1 MTGSFK
7 PDNPVSGSMDL
18 YTRRSPLRFAKE
30 MAFYSAYHQEKRNVL
45 IHVLGVPTITF
56 TLFVVLSRF
65 SLFEYNGFHVSA
77 SLVFTL
83 AVLGYYYTLDVL
95 FAFVATLVFGGLF
108 VTSEWIT
115 AQLPATTAWTIFG
128 LGQVIGWGAQFYG
141 HFIFEKSRPA
151 LFDNLFQALV
161 SAPLFVVADVFFEL
175 GYRLDL
181 KAAVDN
187 ELKAKGVWKDFSHKA
202 A

>member
-1 MTGSFK
+1 M
-7 PDNPVSGSMDL
+7 
-18 YTRRSPLRFAKE
+18 RFAKE
-30 MAFYSAYHQEKRNVL
+30 MAFYSAYHQEKRNVW

-65 SLFEYNGFHVSA
+65 SLFEWNGFNISA

-83 AVLGYYYTLDVL
+83 AILGYYFTLDVV
-95 FAFVATLVFGGLF
+95 FALVATLLFGGLF
-108 VTSEWIT
+108 VTAEWIT
-115 AQLPATTAWTIFG
+115 AQLPSQTAWTIFG
-128 LGQVIGWGAQFYG
+128 LGQVIGWGSQFYG
-141 HFIFEKSRPA
+141 HFVFEKSRPA

-181 KAAVDN
+181 KKAVDD
-187 ELKAKGVWKDFSHKA
+187 ELKQKGVWKDFSVQKTA
-202 A
+202 